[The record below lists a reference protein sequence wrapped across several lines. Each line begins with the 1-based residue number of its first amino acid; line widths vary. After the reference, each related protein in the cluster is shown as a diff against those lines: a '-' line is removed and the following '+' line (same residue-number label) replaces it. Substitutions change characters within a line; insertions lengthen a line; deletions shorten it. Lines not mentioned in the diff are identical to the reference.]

1 MNNAYEKVTL
11 ITGGAI
17 RIGKIIAEEL
27 PFTKLVLHYHS
38 SKQDALALQQKLL
51 KKGCQVELFQ
61 ADFLKP
67 KEIENLFLF
76 IKEKYGKLDILIN
89 NAACFQK
96 TDFLNESDFDSIFN
110 LNLKAPLLC
119 MQKAAQLMPE
129 GSSIINIGD
138 KSAKT
143 PFDGFALHSISKA
156 ALMHATIALAL
167 ELAPKIRVNNLL
179 LGLALSSPHE
189 GSQKDKRLIQKHV
202 LLKRLPKNSEIANA
216 IEMILNNHYLN
227 ATTIELDGGW
237 V

>member
-1 MNNAYEKVTL
+1 MNNFYDKVVL

-17 RIGKIIAEEL
+17 RIGRIIAEEL
-27 PFTKLVLHYHS
+27 PFTKLILHYHS
-38 SKQDALALQQKLL
+38 SKQEALALQQKLL
-51 KKGCQVELFQ
+51 KKGCQTELFQ

-67 KEIENLFLF
+67 TEIDNLFLF

-96 TDFLNESDFDSIFN
+96 TDFLIESDFDSIFN

-129 GSSIINIGD
+129 GSSIINICD

-143 PFDGFALHSISKA
+143 PFAGFALHSISKA
-156 ALMHATIALAL
+156 ALMHATIAFAL

-179 LGLALSSPHE
+179 LGLALPSPHE
-189 GSQKDKRLIQKHV
+189 DLEKDKQLLQKHV
-202 LLKRLPKNSEIANA
+202 LLKRLPQKKEIANA

-237 V
+237 I